1 MYCPL
6 INMLHLRLHKG
17 KCTEMGQIKMQGELR
32 DATAARDA
40 HREALDLAQQGLADL
55 EAALAK
61 EQAAREESAQKV
73 SKICA
78 LHA

>member
-1 MYCPL
+1 MS
-6 INMLHLRLHKG
+6 RLKFR
-17 KCTEMGQIKMQGELR
+17 KDQFTEMGQIKMQAELR

-40 HREALDLAQQGLADL
+40 HRDALDLAQQGLADL

-73 SKICA
+73 GNICA
-78 LHA
+78 SHA

>member
-1 MYCPL
+1 M
-6 INMLHLRLHKG
+6 NM
-17 KCTEMGQIKMQGELR
+17 QAELR

-55 EAALAK
+55 ESALAK

-73 SKICA
+73 GNICA